1 MYVAVKGGEK
11 AIDAAHALQ
20 ESRRRGD
27 TDLPELSVAQIE
39 QQLNLAVDRVM
50 TEGGIA
56 DRELAALALKQASGD
71 NVEAIFL
78 LRAYRTTLAKLAVS
92 EPLDTTGMRLE
103 RRISAV
109 YKDIPGGQLLG
120 PTYDYTHRLLDFTL
134 LANGEAPTLT
144 TADSEQ
150 QPSPHVFSLLAR
162 QGLAKFEEDS
172 GAQPDDITRTPPVYP
187 CSRSSRLQQLM
198 RGDEGY
204 LLALA
209 YSTQRGYGRN
219 HPFAGEIRSGYI
231 DVSIVPEE
239 LGFAVN
245 VGELLM
251 TECEM
256 VNGFI
261 DPPGERPHFTRG
273 YGLVFGMSERKA
285 MAMALV
291 DRALQAPEYGEHAT
305 GPAQDEEFVL
315 AHADNV
321 EAAGF
326 VSHLKLP
333 HYVDFQAELELLK
346 RRNRSRTMANLS
358 GYNFAYLDEQ
368 TKRMIRRAILKAVAI
383 PGYQV
388 PFGGREMPMP
398 YGWGTGG
405 IQLTASVIGESDVL
419 KVIDQGADDTT
430 NAVSIRNFFK
440 RVTGVNTTER
450 TDDATLIQTRHRIP
464 ETPLTEDQIII
475 FQVPIP
481 EPLRFI
487 EPRET
492 ETRTMHALEEYGVMQ
507 VKLYEDIARFGHIAT
522 TYAYPVKVN
531 GRYVMD
537 PSPIPKFD
545 NPKMD
550 MMPALQLFGAG
561 REKRIYA
568 VPPFTRV
575 ESLDFDDHPFTVQQ
589 WDEPCAICGSTHSY
603 LDEVVLDDAGNRM
616 FVCSDTDYCRQQS
629 EAKSQ

>member
-11 AIDAAHALQ
+11 AIAAAHQLQ

-27 TDLPELSVAQIE
+27 TGLAELSVAQIE

-92 EPLDTTGMRLE
+92 EPINTRNMRLE

-109 YKDIPGGQLLG
+109 YKDVPGGQLLG

-134 LANGEAPTLT
+134 LANGEAPALKT
-144 TADSEQ
+144 EGGEP
-150 QPSPHVFSLLAR
+150 PSAPHVFSLLAS
-162 QGLAKFEEDS
+162 QGLAKAEQDN
-172 GAQPDDITRTPPVYP
+172 GTTPDDITRTPPVYP

-219 HPFAGEIRSGYI
+219 HPFAGEIRSGY
-231 DVSIVPEE
+231 VELEIVPEE

-245 VGELLM
+245 VGEMLM

-256 VNGFI
+256 VNGFV
-261 DPPGERPHFTRG
+261 DPANEPPHFTRG

-291 DRALQAPEYGEHAT
+291 DRALQAPEYGEHAV

-346 RRNRSRTMANLS
+346 RLQR
-358 GYNFAYLDEQ
+358 EQ
-368 TKRMIRRAILKAVAI
+368 K
-383 PGYQV
+383 
-388 PFGGREMPMP
+388 
-398 YGWGTGG
+398 
-405 IQLTASVIGESDVL
+405 
-419 KVIDQGADDTT
+419 
-430 NAVSIRNFFK
+430 
-440 RVTGVNTTER
+440 
-450 TDDATLIQTRHRIP
+450 
-464 ETPLTEDQIII
+464 
-475 FQVPIP
+475 
-481 EPLRFI
+481 
-487 EPRET
+487 
-492 ETRTMHALEEYGVMQ
+492 
-507 VKLYEDIARFGHIAT
+507 
-522 TYAYPVKVN
+522 N
-531 GRYVMD
+531 G
-537 PSPIPKFD
+537 
-545 NPKMD
+545 
-550 MMPALQLFGAG
+550 
-561 REKRIYA
+561 
-568 VPPFTRV
+568 
-575 ESLDFDDHPFTVQQ
+575 
-589 WDEPCAICGSTHSY
+589 
-603 LDEVVLDDAGNRM
+603 
-616 FVCSDTDYCRQQS
+616 
-629 EAKSQ
+629 

>member
-261 DPPGERPHFTRG
+261 DPPGEPPHFTRG

-333 HYVDFQAELELLK
+333 TTSISVPNWSYSNVC
-346 RRNRSRTMANLS
+346 NRSRTMANLS

-419 KVIDQGADDTT
+419 KVIDRGADDTT

-450 TDDATLIQTRHRIP
+450 TDDATVIQTRHRIP

-475 FQVPIP
+475 FRVPIP

-537 PSPIPKFD
+537 PSPIPEI
-545 NPKMD
+545 
-550 MMPALQLFGAG
+550 
-561 REKRIYA
+561 R
-568 VPPFTRV
+568 
-575 ESLDFDDHPFTVQQ
+575 
-589 WDEPCAICGSTHSY
+589 
-603 LDEVVLDDAGNRM
+603 
-616 FVCSDTDYCRQQS
+616 
-629 EAKSQ
+629 